1 MTTNYEMFLDTVS
14 TLAGS
19 QGFYSRLQTQINNW
33 TEEQKEQAKNYWNSK
48 RQFKDSVDLV
58 LFLEGGED
66 EDEYKYG
73 KKILKQLTLNVFGS
87 YFTFILLE
95 EGNYYNVHILSE
107 FYRDEELNTLRYQE
121 EKSCVS
127 LDDFDEL
134 RMTKDIIEFAMWNKF
149 YGFKNK
155 SYNFCVQS
163 EVDID
168 DLENF

>member
-19 QGFYSRLQTQINNW
+19 QGFYSRLQTQVNNW
-33 TEEQKEQAKNYWNSK
+33 TEAQKEQAKNYWNSK
-48 RQFKDSVDLV
+48 KQFKDITELI

-73 KKILKQLTLNVFGS
+73 KKILKQFTLNVFGS

-95 EGNYYNVHILSE
+95 EGNYYNIHILSE

-134 RMTKDIIEFAMWNKF
+134 RMTKDIIEFAMWHEF